1 MSDTEKS
8 EWQIKREAAASV
20 WETMTPH
27 QQDSVLRM
35 LKAWVPIR
43 SRISELSSLEY
54 DDLKDLDN
62 AWYQLRYAIVDENL
76 SVREWD
82 L

>member
-27 QQDSVLRM
+27 QQASVLRM

-54 DDLKDLDN
+54 DDLRDLDN